1 MSRLKGDHTGG
12 SVIDAVDREAL
23 SYLGRSALG
32 QLNEVAT
39 ELEARKVPGVFV
51 EAGCALGGSAI
62 VIANAKRRAR
72 PLYVYDVFSMIPPPT
87 SADGDDVHARYERI
101 RSGQSEGIR
110 GHRYYGYEEDLY
122 GIVKSNFARLGR
134 PVDRHNVHL
143 VKGLFQ
149 DTIRLTEP
157 VALAHI
163 DGDWYESVRTCLERL
178 VPLLV
183 QHGVLVIDD
192 YDAWS
197 GCRRAVD
204 EYFADKKDAFTFRKR
219 ARLHIIKQ

>member
-1 MSRLKGDHTGG
+1 MATMST
-12 SVIDAVDREAL
+12 
-23 SYLGRSALG
+23 
-32 QLNEVAT
+32 
-39 ELEARKVPGVFV
+39 
-51 EAGCALGGSAI
+51 
-62 VIANAKRRAR
+62 
-72 PLYVYDVFSMIPPPT
+72 
-87 SADGDDVHARYERI
+87 RYERI

-122 GIVKSNFARLGR
+122 TIVKSNFARLGY

-149 DTIRLTEP
+149 DTSAHRA

-163 DGDWYESVRTCLERL
+163 DGDWYESVHTVSSGSSCCIT
-178 VPLLV
+178 
-183 QHGVLVIDD
+183 QGVLVIDD

-204 EYFADKKDAFTFRKR
+204 EYFTTKDAFTFRKR
-219 ARLHIIKQ
+219 ARLHIIKR

>member
-1 MSRLKGDHTGG
+1 M
-12 SVIDAVDREAL
+12 DAVEREAL
-23 SYLGRSALG
+23 SYLPRDALG
-32 QLNEVAT
+32 QLYEVAT

-62 VIANAKRRAR
+62 VIATAKRRAR

-101 RSGQSEGIR
+101 RSGQAQGIR

-134 PVDRHNVHL
+134 PVDRHNIYL

-163 DGDWYESVRTCLERL
+163 DGDWYSRCTHVSSGWCRFSPDKVSSSSMTTMRGP
-178 VPLLV
+178 VAGAPLT
-183 QHGVLVIDD
+183 
-192 YDAWS
+192 
-197 GCRRAVD
+197 R
-204 EYFADKKDAFTFRKR
+204 YFADKRDAFTFRKR
-219 ARLHIIKQ
+219 ARLHIIKG

>member
-1 MSRLKGDHTGG
+1 MDHAGR
-12 SVIDAVDREAL
+12 SVIDTVEKEAL
-23 SYLGRSALG
+23 SYLGRNALG
-32 QLNEVAT
+32 QLYEVAT

-62 VIANAKRRAR
+62 VIAVAKRRAR

-87 SADGDDVHARYERI
+87 SADGDDVHERYERI

-110 GHRYYGYEEDLY
+110 GHQYYGYEENLY
-122 GIVKSNFARLGR
+122 DVVKNNFARLGR
-134 PVDRHNVHL
+134 PIDRHNVHL

-149 DTIRLTEP
+149 DTIRLSEP

-163 DGDWYESVRTCLERL
+163 DGDWYESVMTCLERIAPRL
-178 VPLLV
+178 ATGGLLI
-183 QHGVLVIDD
+183 IDD

-204 EYFADKKDAFTFRKR
+204 EYFADKLDLYEFRKL
-219 ARLHIIKQ
+219 ARLQIVKR